1 MAQLNNIR
9 SVSAP
14 SIGKLPLASQP
25 GTFTPSGVSRS
36 HKPGRLAEDGGYTET
51 ATPARL
57 DLSINLQGGISLD
70 SLNAI
75 KDEDVIVRLADGAV
89 YMLSQAFVTE
99 PVGVA
104 EGDSKL
110 VIVAN
115 VSERIS

>member
-9 SVSAP
+9 TVSVP
-14 SIGKLPLASQP
+14 SMGKLPLADKP
-25 GTFTPSGVSRS
+25 GTFTPSGISRS

-51 ATPARL
+51 STPARL
-57 DLSINLQGGISLD
+57 DLSINLQGGISLEA
-70 SLNAI
+70 LNAI

-89 YMLSQAFVTE
+89 YMLAGAFVTE
-99 PVGVA
+99 PIGVA

-115 VSERIS
+115 TSERIS